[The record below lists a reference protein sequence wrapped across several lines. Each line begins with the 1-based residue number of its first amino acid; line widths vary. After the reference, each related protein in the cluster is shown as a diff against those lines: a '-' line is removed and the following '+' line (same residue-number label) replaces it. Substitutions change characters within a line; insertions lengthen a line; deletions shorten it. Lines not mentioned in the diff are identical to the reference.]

1 MISALS
7 NSTRLVGRALMTQGC
22 SKGKPYHQ
30 LFHDSGSPLQPS
42 KASIKYCI
50 PQHSQFT
57 AEEIKLQVAQVYR
70 MNQWQRLNS
79 DDKIGVWACA
89 RTFPK
94 SAGKLIEE
102 TSYLLSKTFA
112 SLEPNP
118 CQGL

>member
-79 DDKIGVWACA
+79 ALRHLPPLSQILAKAY
-89 RTFPK
+89 RK
-94 SAGKLIEE
+94 E
-102 TSYLLSKTFA
+102 LLS
-112 SLEPNP
+112 
-118 CQGL
+118 

>member
-1 MISALS
+1 MKSRGGSWSL
-7 NSTRLVGRALMTQGC
+7 LGRD
-22 SKGKPYHQ
+22 PYHQ

-79 DDKIGVWACA
+79 ALRHLPPLSQILAKAY
-89 RTFPK
+89 RK
-94 SAGKLIEE
+94 E
-102 TSYLLSKTFA
+102 LLS
-112 SLEPNP
+112 
-118 CQGL
+118 